1 MLDGRQE
8 ASGVAS
14 LPLLL
19 LPPLLLL
26 LLLLPLTLSLAVI
39 AGCSA
44 CGRISMESFDI
55 TTAGGARSGAR
66 SRGVPGGTPTEG
78 CEGGRVAVRMIMKE
92 NSTHHHDDDTRQAGF
107 SIIYPLKS
115 HYYALGQHKT
125 VALFSLS

>member
-26 LLLLPLTLSLAVI
+26 LLLLPLTLSLAVM
-39 AGCSA
+39 AGFSA
-44 CGRISMESFDI
+44 CGRISMESFDKM
-55 TTAGGARSGAR
+55 TAGGAR

-92 NSTHHHDDDTRQAGF
+92 NSTHHHDEDTRQAGF
-107 SIIYPLKS
+107 SIFYPCLKS